1 MNNAEL
7 ARTLSW
13 RENAL
18 FEERKKNIKNE
29 RAMKILVILVLTLL
43 VCTRGSAQADST
55 YHQGTLDLVQYL
67 DVRDFEVS
75 QNCLGDYEF
84 QAGDRSIRQYEMY
97 DSDKKFVG
105 YVEQSKE
112 LHTPY
117 SYYYNY
123 DTKGRLR
130 YLSVSFDGVSI
141 GNSYRYDSL
150 GRITEIK
157 DYSRPYKFKLNN
169 LIEKMSSEYGCDLLN
184 KRRLVSVHRS
194 EGERDLKKPWYSV
207 FYLENERSHYGDKYL
222 IDGTTGET
230 LYVLK
235 HEAWNE
241 CGSGDLSDFYT
252 RAKGLPTSIQGKYL
266 YELNK
271 KKQAQKKKGAKKK
284 VGRR

>member
-1 MNNAEL
+1 
-7 ARTLSW
+7 
-13 RENAL
+13 
-18 FEERKKNIKNE
+18 
-29 RAMKILVILVLTLL
+29 MKILVILALTLF
-43 VCTRGSAQADST
+43 VCTQGSAQADST
-55 YHQGTLDLVQYL
+55 YHQERMNLVQYL

-97 DSDKKFVG
+97 DSDRKFVG
-105 YVEQSKE
+105 YVEESKE

-130 YLSVSFDGVSI
+130 YLSVSFDGLSI

-150 GRITEIK
+150 GCITEIK

-207 FYLENERSHYGDKYL
+207 FYLEHVRSHHGDKYL
-222 IDGTTGET
+222 VDGTTGET

-235 HEAWNE
+235 HEEWNE
-241 CGSGDLSDFYT
+241 CGSGDMRDFQAM
-252 RAKGLPTSIQGKYL
+252 AKGLPTTIEGKYL

-284 VGRR
+284 RKNTRH

>member
-1 MNNAEL
+1 MAD
-7 ARTLSW
+7 
-13 RENAL
+13 
-18 FEERKKNIKNE
+18 KVVKHKNK
-29 RAMKILVILVLTLL
+29 RAMKILVILALTLF

-55 YHQGTLDLVQYL
+55 HHQGAPDLVQYL

-97 DSDKKFVG
+97 DSDRKFVG
-105 YVEQSKE
+105 YVEESKE

-150 GRITEIK
+150 GCITEIK

-169 LIEKMSSEYGCDLLN
+169 LIEKMSGEYGCDLLN

-207 FYLENERSHYGDKYL
+207 FYLEHVRSHHGDKYL

-235 HEAWNE
+235 HEEWNE
-241 CGSGDLSDFYT
+241 CGSGDMRDFQAM
-252 RAKGLPTSIQGKYL
+252 AKGLPTTIEGKYL

-271 KKQAQKKKGAKKK
+271 KKQAQKEKGAKKK
-284 VGRR
+284 RKNTRH

>member
-18 FEERKKNIKNE
+18 FEEQKKNIINE
-29 RAMKILVILVLTLL
+29 RAMKILVILALTLFA
-43 VCTRGSAQADST
+43 CTRGSAQADST
-55 YHQGTLDLVQYL
+55 YHQERMDLVQYL

-84 QAGDRSIRQYEMY
+84 QANDRSIRQYEMY

-105 YVEQSKE
+105 YVEESKE

-150 GRITEIK
+150 GRITEII
-157 DYSRPYKFKLNN
+157 DHSRPYKFKLNN

-252 RAKGLPTSIQGKYL
+252 VAKGLPTSIEGKYL
-266 YELNK
+266 YELSK
-271 KKQAQKKKGAKKK
+271 KKQAQKKKGVKKK

>member
-1 MNNAEL
+1 M
-7 ARTLSW
+7 ARKRTF
-13 RENAL
+13 RGT
-18 FEERKKNIKNE
+18 KKEHKKNE
-29 RAMKILVILVLTLL
+29 RAMKILVILALTLFA
-43 VCTRGSAQADST
+43 CTRGSAQADST
-55 YHQGTLDLVQYL
+55 YHQERMDLVQYL

-84 QAGDRSIRQYEMY
+84 QAGDRSVRQYKMQ
-97 DSDKKFVG
+97 DSDGKFIG
-105 YVEQSKE
+105 YVEESKE
-112 LHTPY
+112 LRTPY

-130 YLSVSFDGVSI
+130 YLSVSFDGLSI

-150 GRITEIK
+150 GRITEIIDHSK
-157 DYSRPYKFKLNN
+157 PYKFKLND
-169 LIEKMSSEYGCDLLN
+169 LIEKMSGEYGCDLLN
-184 KRRLVSVHRS
+184 KKRLVWVHRS

-207 FYLENERSHYGDKYL
+207 FYLEHVRSHYGDKYL

-235 HEAWNE
+235 HEEWNE
-241 CGSGDLSDFYT
+241 CGSGDMRNFQAM
-252 RAKGLPTSIQGKYL
+252 AKGLPTTIEGKYL

>member
-1 MNNAEL
+1 M
-7 ARTLSW
+7 SW

-29 RAMKILVILVLTLL
+29 RAMKILVILALTLFA
-43 VCTRGSAQADST
+43 CTRGSAQADST
-55 YHQGTLDLVQYL
+55 YHQERMDLVQYL

-84 QAGDRSIRQYEMY
+84 QAGDRSVRQYEMY

-105 YVEQSKE
+105 YVEESKE

-130 YLSVSFDGVSI
+130 YLSVSFDGLSI
-141 GNSYRYDSL
+141 GNSYHYDSL
-150 GRITEIK
+150 GRITEII
-157 DYSRPYKFKLNN
+157 DYSRPYKFKLND

-207 FYLENERSHYGDKYL
+207 FYLEHVRSHHGDKYL

-235 HEAWNE
+235 HEEWNE
-241 CGSGDLSDFYT
+241 CVSGDMRDFQAM
-252 RAKGLPTSIQGKYL
+252 AKGLPTTIEGKYL

-271 KKQAQKKKGAKKK
+271 KKQTQKKKGAKKK
-284 VGRR
+284 RKNTRY

>member
-1 MNNAEL
+1 M
-7 ARTLSW
+7 SW

-18 FEERKKNIKNE
+18 FEERKKNIINE
-29 RAMKILVILVLTLL
+29 RAMKILVILALTLL
-43 VCTRGSAQADST
+43 ACTRGSAQADST
-55 YHQGTLDLVQYL
+55 YHQETLDLVQYL

-252 RAKGLPTSIQGKYL
+252 VAKGLPTSIEGKYL
-266 YELNK
+266 YELSK
-271 KKQAQKKKGAKKK
+271 KKQAQKKKGVKKK

>member
-1 MNNAEL
+1 
-7 ARTLSW
+7 
-13 RENAL
+13 
-18 FEERKKNIKNE
+18 
-29 RAMKILVILVLTLL
+29 MKILVILALTLL

-55 YHQGTLDLVQYL
+55 YHQGALDLVQYL

-84 QAGDRSIRQYEMY
+84 QADDRSIRQYEMY
-97 DSDKKFVG
+97 DSDRKFIG
-105 YVEQSKE
+105 YVEESKE

-150 GRITEIK
+150 GRITEIIDHSK
-157 DYSRPYKFKLNN
+157 PYKFKLND
-169 LIEKMSSEYGCDLLN
+169 LIEKMSGEYGCDLLN
-184 KRRLVSVHRS
+184 KKRLVSVHRS

-207 FYLENERSHYGDKYL
+207 FYLEHVRSHHGDKYL

-235 HEAWNE
+235 HEEWNE
-241 CGSGDLSDFYT
+241 CGSGDMRDFYAM
-252 RAKGLPTSIQGKYL
+252 AKGLPTTIEGKYL

-284 VGRR
+284 RKNTRH

>member
-18 FEERKKNIKNE
+18 FEERKKNIINE
-29 RAMKILVILVLTLL
+29 RAMKILVILALTLL
-43 VCTRGSAQADST
+43 ACTRGSAQADSA
-55 YHQGTLDLVQYL
+55 YHQETQDLVQYL

-105 YVEQSKE
+105 YVEESKE

-150 GRITEIK
+150 GCITEIK

-169 LIEKMSSEYGCDLLN
+169 LIEKMSSEYRCDLLN

-207 FYLENERSHYGDKYL
+207 FYLENERSHYGDRYL

-235 HEAWNE
+235 HEEWNE

-252 RAKGLPTSIQGKYL
+252 TAKGLPTSIEGKYL

>member
-1 MNNAEL
+1 
-7 ARTLSW
+7 SW

-18 FEERKKNIKNE
+18 FEERKKNIINE
-29 RAMKILVILVLTLL
+29 RAMKILVILALTLL
-43 VCTRGSAQADST
+43 ACTRGSAQADSA
-55 YHQGTLDLVQYL
+55 YHQETQDLVQYL

-105 YVEQSKE
+105 YVEESKE

-150 GRITEIK
+150 GCITEIK

-169 LIEKMSSEYGCDLLN
+169 LIEKMSSEYRCDLLN

-207 FYLENERSHYGDKYL
+207 FYLENERSHYGDRYL

-235 HEAWNE
+235 HEEWNE

-252 RAKGLPTSIQGKYL
+252 TAKGLPTSIEGKYL

>member
-1 MNNAEL
+1 
-7 ARTLSW
+7 
-13 RENAL
+13 
-18 FEERKKNIKNE
+18 
-29 RAMKILVILVLTLL
+29 MKIFVILALTLF
-43 VCTRGSAQADST
+43 VCTQGSAQADST
-55 YHQGTLDLVQYL
+55 YHQEGMDLVQYL

-84 QAGDRSIRQYEMY
+84 QAGDRSVRQYKRR
-97 DSDKKFVG
+97 DSDGKFVG
-105 YVEQSKE
+105 YVEESKE

-130 YLSVSFDGVSI
+130 YLSVSFDGFSI

-157 DYSRPYKFKLNN
+157 DYSRPYKFKLND

-235 HEAWNE
+235 HEEWNE
-241 CGSGDLSDFYT
+241 CGSGEMRDFQAM
-252 RAKGLPTSIQGKYL
+252 AKGLPTTIEGKYL

-271 KKQAQKKKGAKKK
+271 KKQAQKKKDAKKK

>member
-1 MNNAEL
+1 
-7 ARTLSW
+7 
-13 RENAL
+13 
-18 FEERKKNIKNE
+18 
-29 RAMKILVILVLTLL
+29 MKILVILALTLFA
-43 VCTRGSAQADST
+43 CTRGSAQADST
-55 YHQGTLDLVQYL
+55 YHQERMDLVQYL

-84 QAGDRSIRQYEMY
+84 QAGDRSVRQYKMQ
-97 DSDKKFVG
+97 DSDGKFIG
-105 YVEQSKE
+105 YVEESKE
-112 LHTPY
+112 LRTPY

-130 YLSVSFDGVSI
+130 YLSVSFDGLSI

-150 GRITEIK
+150 GRITEIIDHSK
-157 DYSRPYKFKLNN
+157 PYKFKLND
-169 LIEKMSSEYGCDLLN
+169 LIEKMSGEYGCDLLN
-184 KRRLVSVHRS
+184 KKRLVWVHRS

-207 FYLENERSHYGDKYL
+207 FYLEHVRSHYGDKYL

-235 HEAWNE
+235 HEEWNE
-241 CGSGDLSDFYT
+241 CGSGDMRDFQAM
-252 RAKGLPTSIQGKYL
+252 AKGLPTTIEGKYL

>member
-29 RAMKILVILVLTLL
+29 RAMKILVILALTLFA
-43 VCTRGSAQADST
+43 CTRGSAQADST

-84 QAGDRSIRQYEMY
+84 QTNDRSIRQYEMY
-97 DSDKKFVG
+97 DSDRKFVG
-105 YVEQSKE
+105 YIETSNE
-112 LHTPY
+112 LRTPY

-130 YLSVSFDGVSI
+130 YLSVSFDGLSI

-150 GRITEIK
+150 GRITEIIDHSK
-157 DYSRPYKFKLNN
+157 PYKFKLND
-169 LIEKMSSEYGCDLLN
+169 LIEKMSGEYGCDLLN
-184 KRRLVSVHRS
+184 KKRLVSMHRS

-207 FYLENERSHYGDKYL
+207 FYLEHVRSHHGDKYL

-241 CGSGDLSDFYT
+241 CGSGDMRDFQAM
-252 RAKGLPTSIQGKYL
+252 AKGLPTTIEGK
-266 YELNK
+266 
-271 KKQAQKKKGAKKK
+271 
-284 VGRR
+284 

>member
-29 RAMKILVILVLTLL
+29 RAMKILVILALTLFA
-43 VCTRGSAQADST
+43 CTRGSAQADST
-55 YHQGTLDLVQYL
+55 YHQGALDLVQYL

-84 QAGDRSIRQYEMY
+84 QAGDRSIRQYEMC
-97 DSDKKFVG
+97 DSDRKFIG
-105 YVEQSKE
+105 YVEESKE

-130 YLSVSFDGVSI
+130 YLSVSFDGFSI

-207 FYLENERSHYGDKYL
+207 FYLEHVRSHHGDKYL

-235 HEAWNE
+235 HEEWNE

-252 RAKGLPTSIQGKYL
+252 TAKGLPTSIEGKYL

>member
-18 FEERKKNIKNE
+18 FEERKKNIINE
-29 RAMKILVILVLTLL
+29 RAMKILVILALTLL
-43 VCTRGSAQADST
+43 ACTRGSAQADST
-55 YHQGTLDLVQYL
+55 YHQETLDLVQYL

-252 RAKGLPTSIQGKYL
+252 VAKGLPTAIEGKYL
-266 YELNK
+266 YELSK
-271 KKQAQKKKGAKKK
+271 KKQAQKKKGVKKK

>member
-1 MNNAEL
+1 MNNAEF

-18 FEERKKNIKNE
+18 FEERKKNIINE
-29 RAMKILVILVLTLL
+29 RAMKILVILALTLL
-43 VCTRGSAQADST
+43 ACTRGSAQADST
-55 YHQGTLDLVQYL
+55 CHQETLDLVQYL

-84 QAGDRSIRQYEMY
+84 QTGDRSIRQYEMY

-150 GRITEIK
+150 GRITEIIDHSK
-157 DYSRPYKFKLNN
+157 PYKFKLND
-169 LIEKMSSEYGCDLLN
+169 LIEKMSGEYGCDLLN
-184 KRRLVSVHRS
+184 KKRLVWVHRS

-207 FYLENERSHYGDKYL
+207 FYLEHVRSHHGDKYL

-235 HEAWNE
+235 HEEWNE
-241 CGSGDLSDFYT
+241 CGSGDMRGFQAM
-252 RAKGLPTSIQGKYL
+252 AKGLPTTIEGKYL

>member
-1 MNNAEL
+1 MAG
-7 ARTLSW
+7 SW
-13 RENAL
+13 AL
-18 FEERKKNIKNE
+18 VADKVVKHKNE
-29 RAMKILVILVLTLL
+29 RAMKILVILALTLL

-55 YHQGTLDLVQYL
+55 YHQGALDLVQYL

-84 QAGDRSIRQYEMY
+84 QANDRSIRQYEMC
-97 DSDKKFVG
+97 DSDRKFVG
-105 YVEQSKE
+105 YVEESKE
-112 LHTPY
+112 LYTPY

-130 YLSVSFDGVSI
+130 YLSVSFDGFGI

-150 GRITEIK
+150 GCITEIK
-157 DYSRPYKFKLNN
+157 DYSRPFKFKLND

-184 KRRLVSVHRS
+184 KKRLVWVHRS

-207 FYLENERSHYGDKYL
+207 FYLEHIRSYHGDKYL

-241 CGSGDLSDFYT
+241 CGSGDMSDFYT
-252 RAKGLPTSIQGKYL
+252 VAKGLPTTIEGKYL

>member
-29 RAMKILVILVLTLL
+29 RAMKILVILALTLL
-43 VCTRGSAQADST
+43 ACTRGSAQADST
-55 YHQGTLDLVQYL
+55 YHQERMDLVQYL

-130 YLSVSFDGVSI
+130 YLSVSFDGFSI

-150 GRITEIK
+150 GCITEIK
-157 DYSRPYKFKLNN
+157 DYSRPYKFKLKD

-184 KRRLVSVHRS
+184 KRRLISVHRS

-235 HEAWNE
+235 HETWNE

-252 RAKGLPTSIQGKYL
+252 VAKGLPTSIEGKYL

-284 VGRR
+284 GARR

>member
-18 FEERKKNIKNE
+18 FEERKKNIINE
-29 RAMKILVILVLTLL
+29 RAMKILVILALTLL
-43 VCTRGSAQADST
+43 ACTRGSAQADSA
-55 YHQGTLDLVQYL
+55 YHQETQDLVQYL

-105 YVEQSKE
+105 YVEESKE

-169 LIEKMSSEYGCDLLN
+169 LIEKMSSEYRCDLLN

-207 FYLENERSHYGDKYL
+207 FYLENERSHYGDRYL

-235 HEAWNE
+235 HEEWNE

-252 RAKGLPTSIQGKYL
+252 TAKGLPTSIEGKYL

>member
-29 RAMKILVILVLTLL
+29 RAMKILVILALTLFA
-43 VCTRGSAQADST
+43 CTRGSAQADST
-55 YHQGTLDLVQYL
+55 YHQERMDLVQYL

-105 YVEQSKE
+105 YVEESKE

-150 GRITEIK
+150 GCITEIK
-157 DYSRPYKFKLNN
+157 DYSKPYKFKLSD

-184 KRRLVSVHRS
+184 KKRLVSVHRS

-207 FYLENERSHYGDKYL
+207 FYLEHVRSHHGDKYL

-235 HEAWNE
+235 HEEWYE
-241 CGSGDLSDFYT
+241 CGSDLRAFYT